1 VAQGQADEILSDDGL
16 IEKASLV
23 KPQMAKLFS
32 QLSEYGFPKD
42 VVDVHK
48 ARMLLEEKLSEVKV
62 RVAQSS

>member
-1 VAQGQADEILSDDGL
+1 MSDDSL

-32 QLSEYGFPKD
+32 QLGEFGLPRD
-42 VVDVHK
+42 VVDVHRAK
-48 ARMLLEEKLSEVKV
+48 MILEDKLLEARI